1 MSDPLGMA
9 GVVLVE
15 KFRVERLLGEGGH
28 GVVYAGTHLLL
39 NAPIAVKF
47 LKVES
52 GAAEQFVREAR
63 ILFSLSHPAI
73 VRMYDVG
80 ELARGNT
87 RMPWVVL
94 ELLSGPTLEAELSN
108 RRTQRRH
115 FTAAELRA
123 IFIPVLEGLAFAHAR
138 GVTHRDIKP
147 ANILLSRASP
157 GREEPKIL
165 DFGTARSAAAAFQ
178 ATAGSTG
185 FTPLYAAPEQWDSSI
200 APTSPATDVYSVAL
214 TMLECATLERA
225 FGAADGVGALL
236 RAVMSG
242 AGRPHLMSKRPDLPP
257 ALHEVLDRAMGVY
270 PTARFRDAG
279 ELRAAVEQALLTATT
294 PNRTAMLS
302 AVGPSAPP
310 QNYATSAPPQA
321 YAPSAPP
328 QAYGPPPYVPSG
340 PPAYP
345 QNTSSPFVQS
355 QPNKVQG
362 TSSAGVV
369 MMVLAIIGGIVL
381 VIGVIAVVGVA
392 ALVNAFTADDDTK
405 PKVVADSPFP
415 TTPVPA
421 LTPPTAPRDSATS
434 PTGSAGSPGGANG
447 ANGARLSK
455 GIVEVDDQFDMAD
468 AARVTQSHYP
478 DIDRCFQSS
487 QKWKGELVV
496 SLKVR
501 TRDGRVVGSTCKTK
515 WHEDNRD
522 KAKQL
527 PKVDPRASE
536 FCGCVQTQTPAWGFA
551 KPKGDQFSA
560 MDPDDANDLD
570 VTYVAE

>member
-1 MSDPLGMA
+1 MM
-9 GVVLVE
+9 GVVLAE

-80 ELARGNT
+80 ELPRGNT

-94 ELLSGPTLEAELSN
+94 ELLSGPTLEAELAS

-123 IFIPVLEGLAFAHAR
+123 IFNPVLEGLAFAHAR

-147 ANILLSRASP
+147 ANILLSRPSP

-165 DFGTARSAAAAFQ
+165 DFGTARSQAVAFQ
-178 ATAGSTG
+178 AAAGNTG
-185 FTPLYAAPEQWDSSI
+185 FTPLYAAPEQWDASI
-200 APTSPATDVYSVAL
+200 AQPSPATDVYSVAL
-214 TMLECATLERA
+214 TILECATLERA
-225 FGAADGVGALL
+225 FGGADDVGALL

-270 PTARFRDAG
+270 PTARYRDAG
-279 ELRAAVEQALLTATT
+279 ELRAALEQALLVATT
-294 PNRTAMLS
+294 PNGTAMIASLGAS
-302 AVGPSAPP
+302 VSPIAGSLAQGPSA
-310 QNYATSAPPQA
+310 
-321 YAPSAPP
+321 
-328 QAYGPPPYVPSG
+328 PPYVPSG

-355 QPNKVQG
+355 QPNRTPR
-362 TSSAGVV
+362 TSSAGIV

-392 ALVNAFTADDDTK
+392 ALVNAFTSDDDDTK
-405 PKVVADSPFP
+405 TKTAAEPPSVIETPAP
-415 TTPVPA
+415 TPAPTPRPPGSAMVPPA
-421 LTPPTAPRDSATS
+421 
-434 PTGSAGSPGGANG
+434 GSAGRAGSANDG
-447 ANGARLSK
+447 HLSK
-455 GIVEVDDQFDMAD
+455 GIVEVDGQFDMAD

-478 DIDRCFQSS
+478 DIERCFQSS

-501 TRDGRVVGSTCKTK
+501 TKDGRVVGSTCKTK
-515 WHEDNRD
+515 WHEDNRE

-527 PKVDPRASE
+527 PKLDPRASE
-536 FCGCVQTQTPAWGFA
+536 FCGCVQTQTPAWGFK
-551 KPKGDQFSA
+551 KPKDDGFLQL
-560 MDPDDANDLD
+560 DPDDANDLD